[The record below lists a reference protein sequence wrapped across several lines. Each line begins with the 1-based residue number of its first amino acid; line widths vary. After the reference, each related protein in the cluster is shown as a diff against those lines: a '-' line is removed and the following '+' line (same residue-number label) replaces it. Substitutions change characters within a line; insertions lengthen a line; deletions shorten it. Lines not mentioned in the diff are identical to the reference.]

1 MATSSGFT
9 CKRSTS
15 PIQGPV
21 KRYKSESANSEKCV
35 PYAQSLPLTATYGV
49 EVIKYAPGT
58 RVSAFNHGDFETN
71 VRERKHLLLTQGRRV
86 VGLPLVFD
94 DGIVMHWVSDP
105 HIEGSHEAGPSLSSE
120 SLASQK
126 SLDIPPLPELQ
137 TSTSGPADVVRRYTD
152 LSDTPG
158 SPEIEIISYKLAGGN
173 EVTKNEHPEECS
185 HKPHTPLK
193 SEATAHDGILKDD
206 RISPSEDIATLSRS
220 RAVPSRRDQDM
231 AELCGDWSSMRS
243 SSVTPSS
250 DDDRFNELADIS
262 EVAGA
267 SSSRRTEVRTPLAR
281 TVGALRGQRPISQR
295 STAAARSS
303 VSSQPGKR
311 NSHHTSDITTPMEDR
326 RRSTVSSGR
335 SQRAGSLSS
344 ESSADQEA
352 ARLPALKR
360 VPLPKT
366 PYGRSRRLLI
376 PASDNLPLVA
386 ISMRADAQFINR
398 RDQFRLT
405 LNSLPNPGV
414 QQHVEDAC
422 VVGDIVVLGFNS
434 GPSQVEFLP
443 VTTDAPRRVS
453 SQPLPHVSSR
463 VSKSSGEGIRC
474 LAAMNA
480 TPSSINFFTGGH
492 DRRIFKWTADTRSL
506 EKPTVTKI
514 DVFLDSGVSAMAY
527 RHNDNSLVSSD
538 TKKLYVTDL
547 TRSHTPKP
555 AQVSNDVNQ
564 IHIHPQI
571 PHLTLLEVRHLD
583 HQMSIFDCRMGGFDK
598 APCCTFG
605 YRTTDAKFQQSYT
618 KGSIHHT
625 FFVRGHQDGT
635 VVLWDFRNSKNI
647 VTKRQS
653 QLTKSVV
660 HTVVSDGHVV
670 TFGDGV
676 VTFLNDFLQS

>member
-1 MATSSGFT
+1 
-9 CKRSTS
+9 
-15 PIQGPV
+15 
-21 KRYKSESANSEKCV
+21 
-35 PYAQSLPLTATYGV
+35 
-49 EVIKYAPGT
+49 
-58 RVSAFNHGDFETN
+58 
-71 VRERKHLLLTQGRRV
+71 
-86 VGLPLVFD
+86 
-94 DGIVMHWVSDP
+94 
-105 HIEGSHEAGPSLSSE
+105 
-120 SLASQK
+120 
-126 SLDIPPLPELQ
+126 
-137 TSTSGPADVVRRYTD
+137 
-152 LSDTPG
+152 
-158 SPEIEIISYKLAGGN
+158 
-173 EVTKNEHPEECS
+173 
-185 HKPHTPLK
+185 
-193 SEATAHDGILKDD
+193 
-206 RISPSEDIATLSRS
+206 
-220 RAVPSRRDQDM
+220 M

-250 DDDRFNELADIS
+250 DDDRFNELADVS

-267 SSSRRTEVRTPLAR
+267 SSSRTEVRTPLTR
-281 TVGALRGQRPISQR
+281 TLGQRPTSQR
-295 STAAARSS
+295 STAATRSS
-303 VSSQPGKR
+303 VSFQPGKR
-311 NSHHTSDITTPMEDR
+311 NSQHTSDITRPMEDR
-326 RRSTVSSGR
+326 HRSAASLQSRRL
-335 SQRAGSLSS
+335 QRTSSLSS
-344 ESSADQEA
+344 ESSADQEVV
-352 ARLPALKR
+352 RLPALKR

-434 GPSQVEFLP
+434 GPTQVEFLP
-443 VTTDAPRRVS
+443 VTTEAPRRVS

-463 VSKSSGEGIRC
+463 MSKSSGEGVRC
-474 LAAMNA
+474 LAAMDA
-480 TPSSINFFTGGH
+480 TPSSVEFFTGGH
-492 DRRIFKWTADTRSL
+492 DRRIFKWTADARFL
-506 EKPTVTKI
+506 EEPSVTKI

-547 TRSHTPKP
+547 IRSHTPKP

-564 IHIHPQI
+564 IHVHPQI

-583 HQMSIFDCRMGGFDK
+583 HQMSMFDCRMGGFDK

-605 YRTTDAKFQQSYT
+605 YRNTNSKFLQSYT

-653 QLTKSVV
+653 QLTNSVV

-670 TFGDGV
+670 TFGDSV